1 MLHLFLYLPVALFI
15 GLVVRRYALNLNALF
30 DRRLAETDLMMTEHN
45 AMVNESVSFSSIL
58 NEFSNTEELRKG
70 DPPSRETVLRALSA
84 ADPRR
89 AGC

>member
-1 MLHLFLYLPVALFI
+1 MLHLFLYLPSPLFI

-58 NEFSNTEELRKG
+58 NEFSNTEELRKVIR
-70 DPPSRETVLRALSA
+70 PSRETGSSGVIR
-84 ADPRR
+84 
-89 AGC
+89 G